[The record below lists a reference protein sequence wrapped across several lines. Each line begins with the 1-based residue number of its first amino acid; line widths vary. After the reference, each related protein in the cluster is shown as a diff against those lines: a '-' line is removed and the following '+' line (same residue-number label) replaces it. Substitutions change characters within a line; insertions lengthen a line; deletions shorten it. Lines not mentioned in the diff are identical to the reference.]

1 MNYRGYR
8 LSVGD
13 PQEFVIADP
22 CSYHVKYS
30 SDVFQKKTDIL
41 ATYNTDKS
49 CFDNFYV
56 K

>member
-1 MNYRGYR
+1 MYV
-8 LSVGD
+8 LCSVGD

-22 CSYHVKYS
+22 CPYHVKYS

-49 CFDNFYV
+49 CLDNFYV

>member
-1 MNYRGYR
+1 M
-8 LSVGD
+8 LQLLTSVGD

-22 CSYHVKYS
+22 FPYHVKYS

-49 CFDNFYV
+49 CFNNFYV